1 MLNVNSLQQRK
12 ERHHQILHIQYRLGT
27 KFQLQMT
34 VFWTKLTQNMCFQ
47 SKKWKTT
54 TTTTAT
60 KNKQKKKQNHQC
72 NSPYSYSN

>member
-54 TTTTAT
+54 
-60 KNKQKKKQNHQC
+60 KQQQQQKTNKKKQNHQC